1 MKLPDSLNDWIVL
14 LGMIWGAVSGTIVAI
29 WYLGRGRMAEE
40 LLQTPAM
47 RLKDAQLEIQL
58 RDQKIAHIE
67 EMRRIENDHFRKVE
81 EIRAQNDLDHK
92 TLLAQ
97 IASTAEHKADI
108 AVRPALEKMAAFE
121 HRQERTEKNQ
131 EEFRKEVKA
140 DISQVF
146 NKLDDIRKELMG
158 AIQGAHA

>member
-1 MKLPDSLNDWIVL
+1 MKLPDSLADWITL
-14 LGMIWGAVSGTIVAI
+14 LLMIWGAVWGSIILI
-29 WYLGRGRMAEE
+29 WRLGRGRMAEQILE
-40 LLQTPAM
+40 TPAM

-67 EMRRIENDHFRKVE
+67 EMRRIEAEHFKKVE

-92 TLLAQ
+92 VLLSQ

-108 AVRPALEKMAAFE
+108 AVRPAFEKMIAFE